1 LYTLARF
8 SDAWV
13 VDNLSVVDG
22 VAYWNVV
29 FTRYAQD
36 WEVEMVLSFYEQL
49 YSTRIRHEVLEYME
63 NILYFPYI
71 PYLVD
76 IVIFSI
82 YGEL

>member
-1 LYTLARF
+1 
-8 SDAWV
+8 V
-13 VDNLSVVDG
+13 KV
-22 VAYWNVV
+22 
-29 FTRYAQD
+29 
-36 WEVEMVLSFYEQL
+36 SFYIGLVE
-49 YSTRIRHEVLEYME
+49 YEVLEYME

>member
-1 LYTLARF
+1 
-8 SDAWV
+8 
-13 VDNLSVVDG
+13 
-22 VAYWNVV
+22 
-29 FTRYAQD
+29 
-36 WEVEMVLSFYEQL
+36 
-49 YSTRIRHEVLEYME
+49 ME

>member
-1 LYTLARF
+1 MIEVLRTMRGLWRRF
-8 SDAWV
+8 S
-13 VDNLSVVDG
+13 
-22 VAYWNVV
+22 
-29 FTRYAQD
+29 
-36 WEVEMVLSFYEQL
+36 L
-49 YSTRIRHEVLEYME
+49 YFSIHCMLEYME